1 MNVVM
6 LDPVVPESLRQ
17 QLAALPQF
25 EPPATLRARVAV
37 AWARPRRGRG
47 VASWMA
53 AAAAVVLALALG
65 WSLRDPAPAPP
76 ADLAARMAGLERE
89 VVALRT
95 GRAPAG
101 AATALESELARID
114 RALQAAYDD
123 DAPSASIE
131 ALWADREA
139 LLDGLLL
146 AYRQPD
152 RMIRI

>member
-37 AWARPRRGRG
+37 AWTQPRRGRG
-47 VASWMA
+47 VAPGIA
-53 AAAAVVLALALG
+53 AAAALVLALAIG
-65 WSLRDPAPAPP
+65 WSLRDPPPAPA
-76 ADLAARMAGLERE
+76 ADLAVRMAGLERE
-89 VVALRT
+89 VVALRAA
-95 GRAPAG
+95 RAPA
-101 AATALESELARID
+101 AAASALESELARID

-123 DAPSASIE
+123 DAPAAHIK
-131 ALWADREA
+131 ALWTDREA